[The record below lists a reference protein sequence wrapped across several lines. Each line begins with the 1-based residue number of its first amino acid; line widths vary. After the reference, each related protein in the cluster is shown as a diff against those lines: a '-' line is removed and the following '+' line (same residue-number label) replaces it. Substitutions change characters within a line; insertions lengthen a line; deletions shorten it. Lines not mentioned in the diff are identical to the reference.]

1 MILKY
6 LFSSCGMIFAPSFK
20 SRFSKLLDAM
30 PLSRFE
36 KDIIKHR
43 YIDVVTAAENDY
55 RRTCI
60 MFILLTN
67 IISIAGVFI
76 TGLVSLD
83 RLDMISSDASTALFW
98 VVWSLSISLT
108 LSNKWLYSF
117 NIHKKYVLNVTTL
130 EKFYTEGWCFV
141 SGIDRYKNLTDYN
154 ARFKLFCT
162 RVERIKM
169 KSLESMP
176 EMESNEAA
184 SDILATGTEH
194 PVTATGGN
202 RPIRKSRITT
212 VKSDPTTLEDN
223 IADDGNGDFIDE
235 PADISTSTV
244 HIDLPQPVIPQQPV
258 VTLADLPQPA
268 TPQRPE

>member
-1 MILKY
+1 
-6 LFSSCGMIFAPSFK
+6 
-20 SRFSKLLDAM
+20 M

-43 YIDVVTAAENDY
+43 YIDVVTHAENDY

-76 TGLVSLD
+76 TGLISLD
-83 RLDMISSDASTALFW
+83 RLEIINENAGTALFW
-98 VVWSLSISLT
+98 IVWSLSISLT

-130 EKFYTEGWCFV
+130 EKFYTEGWSFV
-141 SGIDRYKNLTDYN
+141 SGIDRYKNLSDYN

-176 EMESNEAA
+176 EIESNELA
-184 SDILATGTEH
+184 SEILATGPAEPPQIT
-194 PVTATGGN
+194 VDKRRA
-202 RPIRKSRITT
+202 IRRSRVTT
-212 VKSDPTTLEDN
+212 VVHGQTPLYDN
-223 IADDGNGDFIDE
+223 IADSDSDTDNDNDHTNVKFKVQTD
-235 PADISTSTV
+235 
-244 HIDLPQPVIPQQPV
+244 PQPEV
-258 VTLADLPQPA
+258 PA
-268 TPQRPE
+268 TPTQQQVPPAE